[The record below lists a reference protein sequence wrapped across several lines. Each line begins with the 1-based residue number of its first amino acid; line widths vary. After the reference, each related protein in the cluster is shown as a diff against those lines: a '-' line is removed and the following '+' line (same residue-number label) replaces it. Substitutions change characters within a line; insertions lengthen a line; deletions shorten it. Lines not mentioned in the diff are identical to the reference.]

1 MKSKKKFIAVVLARG
16 GSKEIKLKNLTNINK
31 KPLLYWTLRACKKS
45 QFIKNIWISSDHKAI
60 LEYSK
65 KNGALIIKRPKKLA
79 KDYSTS
85 LEGIY
90 HALKF
95 INQYDKDYSNVIFL
109 QATSPIRNSSSIDKA
124 IKYYN
129 KLKYDSLFSSQEIK
143 DFFIWK
149 KIKGKIKADH
159 NYKNRLPRQ
168 KLEIKYL
175 ENGSIYIFKKKL
187 FLKKRTLFAGKVGT
201 FVMKKIES
209 FQLDDLEDKEIINYL
224 MSKKTKL

>member
-1 MKSKKKFIAVVLARG
+1 MR
-16 GSKEIKLKNLTNINK
+16 T
-31 KPLLYWTLRACKKS
+31 LL
-45 QFIKNIWISSDHKAI
+45 
-60 LEYSK
+60 
-65 KNGALIIKRPKKLA
+65 
-79 KDYSTS
+79 
-85 LEGIY
+85 
-90 HALKF
+90 
-95 INQYDKDYSNVIFL
+95 
-109 QATSPIRNSSSIDKA
+109 
-124 IKYYN
+124 
-129 KLKYDSLFSSQEIK
+129 
-143 DFFIWK
+143 IWK

-168 KLEIKYL
+168 KLEKKYL